1 VNSDWI
7 QRLVLLEDVLWVCRS
22 LAQGR
27 PGMPFGFDLVLGV
40 NERRKGVRIKDRWVH
55 DRYLRRVSAR
65 GKDWQRGERHTDTD
79 PHRHA
84 QLWITSESVFT
95 ACTGAWAQAETER
108 DRARQREREGNE
120 PTTTSLPVKAAGG
133 SEASERRERQERLF
147 GRLRFRDHKNH
158 HRRRRRRRGF
168 DGD

>member
-27 PGMPFGFDLVLGV
+27 PGIPFGFDLVLGV

-79 PHRHA
+79 TDPHRHA

-108 DRARQREREGNE
+108 DREREREM
-120 PTTTSLPVKAAGG
+120 S
-133 SEASERRERQERLF
+133 
-147 GRLRFRDHKNH
+147 
-158 HRRRRRRRGF
+158 RRRRRCL
-168 DGD
+168 